1 MCWLIASSKNTIKT
15 SEWTLP
21 YTVGCFRGAF
31 SQLRSCREGCTCAFA
46 RNFCSSA
53 VSRAVFQVC
62 ARRFLFVRAVSSSH
76 QGSKAVKGRAFAF
89 ATHVIGSPAP
99 RSQGR
104 SVVDSLPCG
113 ELRQPWAGLR
123 PPCTFGPSVVRA
135 TQFSQIKPSLASR
148 LVKQNH
154 GRGSIDEKEEGK
166 QSSGGCAWCGGEE

>member
-21 YTVGCFRGAF
+21 LHGRLLSRRLFAAEKLPRRLHLCFRAQF
-31 SQLRSCREGCTCAFA
+31 
-46 RNFCSSA
+46 NFCSSA

-76 QGSKAVKGRAFAF
+76 QGQRAGFCYTCHRQSSAEE
-89 ATHVIGSPAP
+89 
-99 RSQGR
+99 GR